1 MHFYEKNIVEIKNE
15 YTTFLTDILTPLL
28 YEGFRSLYKTAK
40 DQEDKI
46 IEKMRGD
53 SNMKNPGVLKIFQN
67 TLVGLKDLN
76 NHQIEK
82 ETARIKEKSKCSEWF
97 DDLVKGVVK
106 SNIVLLT
113 YNASDK
119 NCKVVNDKH
128 HENISTSD
136 FVHKCYLV
144 CAREFYNNSELFY
157 DQDQTSISLKRNQRD
172 ILDIIRKHIPDA
184 IRRMLPM
191 KIILKEY
198 LKNDY
203 IVDDFKDFNNVP
215 DSQYRNMKAFVAR
228 DMTDNLNGFKEI
240 DDDEYESKI
249 IDPRL
254 KLLKERAKR
263 AEEALSKINSSSSE
277 ESGEEYNSFKE
288 EFNPDNSQ
296 QDKISQQDRISQQD
310 IFPQPL
316 ESNHRSQSY
325 DTTQRSQSNDSQS
338 NDTTQRSQ
346 SLDSKSSESGIDS
359 IEERMQNM
367 NRRLDN
373 DSVINTEQSI
383 LNAKNDPSF
392 QEILQESSVLSRPPA
407 IRTSREDRKNQ
418 FQRMIDERQ
427 KKMEMEQ
434 TDQSKF
440 FNEMLNA

>member
-1 MHFYEKNIVEIKNE
+1 MENFRIGIIGNIGAGK
-15 YTTFLTDILTPLL
+15 
-28 YEGFRSLYKTAK
+28 S
-40 DQEDKI
+40 
-46 IEKMRGD
+46 
-53 SNMKNPGVLKIFQN
+53 
-67 TLVGLKDLN
+67 TLVRAAKEAPYCNILMEHFPSLKD
-76 NHQIEK
+76 
-82 ETARIKEKSKCSEWF
+82 C
-97 DDLVKGVVK
+97 
-106 SNIVLLT
+106 
-113 YNASDK
+113 AS
-119 NCKVVNDKH
+119 
-128 HENISTSD
+128 
-136 FVHKCYLV
+136 VH
-144 CAREFYNNSELFY
+144 
-157 DQDQTSISLKRNQRD
+157 
-172 ILDIIRKHIPDA
+172 
-184 IRRMLPM
+184 
-191 KIILKEY
+191 
-198 LKNDY
+198 
-203 IVDDFKDFNNVP
+203 
-215 DSQYRNMKAFVAR
+215 
-228 DMTDNLNGFKEI
+228 
-240 DDDEYESKI
+240 
-249 IDPRL
+249 
-254 KLLKERAKR
+254 
-263 AEEALSKINSSSSE
+263 
-277 ESGEEYNSFKE
+277 SFKE